1 MTKKRYFEDP
11 KYDAAFDRCVDV
23 MSRLILKYGP
33 DIIDRWNRILIETD
47 HGDYTVNLVDVKKA
61 A

>member
-33 DIIDRWNRILIETD
+33 DIIDRRNRVLIETE
-47 HGDYTVNLVDVKKA
+47 HGDYTLSLLDFKKA

>member
-23 MSRLILKYGP
+23 ISRLILKYGP
-33 DIIDRWNRILIETD
+33 ALIDRQYRVLIETE
-47 HGDYTVNLVDVKKA
+47 HGDYTISVFGLKKVA
-61 A
+61 